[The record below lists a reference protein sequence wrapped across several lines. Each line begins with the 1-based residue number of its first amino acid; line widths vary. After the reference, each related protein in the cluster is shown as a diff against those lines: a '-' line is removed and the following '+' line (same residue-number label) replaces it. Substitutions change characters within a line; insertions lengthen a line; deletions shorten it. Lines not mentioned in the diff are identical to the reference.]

1 MIKRPLLYIK
11 RNLIKSGLLF
21 LFIFLVGVCLS
32 MSLNLSKTGIVMNA
46 AIRKTL
52 GAKVAVQL
60 DQSKLVNLSKQEIS
74 EIVPLSSEWIKKM
87 SASNEVKYVDYSLI
101 RYALADK
108 SYLIKKSDT
117 GNTKNNRLVL
127 IGVNYAAMSIVENGS
142 STLNEGRVFTSEEI
156 NAGSGVTIINQSF
169 ADFNQLK
176 IGDMI
181 RVYNNYFGVSDSYV
195 GQTEIIT
202 SVKNPYQELKIIGII
217 KKTPSIDFEPSPDEV
232 YNLYV
237 PDELVAQQHQF
248 FTTTFP
254 TEKDYM
260 FNQISPEPIF
270 TVKDPESIDSLITK
284 LKNEKIDANFILI
297 RSDENYKS
305 VLGPLTNLVSV
316 STILQYGSIV
326 AFPLLIGSLV
336 VIYLLERR
344 KEFALLLSLGE
355 KKSKILSQIWIECLI
370 IGLVSLIA
378 AYITGT
384 IISKSYFE
392 SIVKTQANQ
401 NINTVVEEGS
411 LKIAQEE
418 MRNTKI
424 DSFDP
429 VAICIYFTSTVT
441 MLSLAAV
448 IPTSII
454 LRKDPKKNL
463 N

>member
-1 MIKRPLLYIK
+1 MIKRPLLYIQ
-11 RNLIKSGLLF
+11 RNLIRSGLLF

-32 MSLNLSKTGIVMNA
+32 MSLNLSKTGVVMNA

-74 EIVPLSSEWIKKM
+74 EIVPLSTEWIKKM

-108 SYLIKKSDT
+108 SYMITKSDI
-117 GNTKNNRLVL
+117 GNTKTNRLVL
-127 IGVNYAAMSIVENGS
+127 TGVNYAAMSIVENGS
-142 STLNEGRVFTSEEI
+142 YTLNEGRVFTSEEI
-156 NAGSGVTIINQSF
+156 KAGSGVTIINQSF

-181 RVYNNYFGVSDSYV
+181 RVYNNYFGTESYI

-202 SVKNPYQELKIIGII
+202 SDKNPDQELKIIGII
-217 KKTPSIDFEPSPDEV
+217 KKNPSIDFESSPDEV

-237 PDELVAQQHQF
+237 PDELVAQEHQF

-260 FNQISPEPIF
+260 FKQISPEPIF
-270 TVKDPESIDSLITK
+270 TVNDPENIDSLITK

-316 STILQYGSIV
+316 STILQYGSII

-355 KKSKILSQIWIECLI
+355 KKSKILSQICIECLI

-418 MRNTKI
+418 LRNTKI

-429 VAICIYFTSTVT
+429 VAMCIYFTSTVT

-454 LRKDPKKNL
+454 LRKNPKKNL